1 MAKRFLDTGFLEQKW
16 IRKLSP
22 ERKIFLIYLM
32 LKCDN
37 GGIIELDMEDV
48 EFWIGKKIGDPLKF
62 LPEGY
67 LILIHDS
74 GKYFMPKFIEWQYPN
89 FPHSKVHQQA
99 QAKDIL
105 IRNGIFDIDTQ
116 SINIC
121 KVYVKVMEDL
131 PNIQA
136 NGNANVNGN
145 VNGNVNANVNENEI
159 SHPSVDEIKDWMYHC
174 GCRNMGESEKFWL
187 YYESKGWMIG
197 QVPMVNWKAAVL
209 SWIRRIKDTDD
220 DGFQFD
226 FEADEPS
233 EPNKL
238 IE

>member
-1 MAKRFLDTGFLEQKW
+1 MRDSFIFYRSFFEAAED
-16 IRKLSP
+16 LSP
-22 ERKIFLIYLM
+22 EEKCAMFDAICDYALNFAEPCLEGTPKLAFRLIKPQLDANIARYNNGQKGGRPSSKIT
-32 LKCDN
+32 K
-37 GGIIELDMEDV
+37 
-48 EFWIGKKIGDPLKF
+48 
-62 LPEGY
+62 
-67 LILIHDS
+67 
-74 GKYFMPKFIEWQYPN
+74 PKPKRNLTKTKPKPSTSLGSTSVKPN
-89 FPHSKVHQQA
+89 VN
-99 QAKDIL
+99 D
-105 IRNGIFDIDTQ
+105 
-116 SINIC
+116 
-121 KVYVKVMEDL
+121 
-131 PNIQA
+131 
-136 NGNANVNGN
+136 NGN

-159 SHPSVDEIKDWMYHC
+159 IHPSIDDIKDWMYHC
-174 GCRNMGESEKFWL
+174 GCRNIGESEKFWL